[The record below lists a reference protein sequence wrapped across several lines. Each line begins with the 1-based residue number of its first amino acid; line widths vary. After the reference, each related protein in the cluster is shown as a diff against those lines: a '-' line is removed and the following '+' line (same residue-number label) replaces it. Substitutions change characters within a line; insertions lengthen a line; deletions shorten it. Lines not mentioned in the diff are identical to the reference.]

1 VSQLVLPLLPLLLAL
16 LLWLVTLLLAAA
28 AAVVESAGKLVAE
41 TAAGAVVVVVVVETV
56 WWLSGRVQLET
67 AVDEAA
73 VVAVVDKES
82 TCRSI
87 VSLSHKKAAR
97 NIGTRLRKV
106 FEFVHSGNEAAK
118 ICPVVSVTNRTVPP
132 TRREKS
138 CDSPTTRKEHC
149 VEQILR
155 YIEGAVP
162 FRPCGLFVCMA
173 YS

>member
-28 AAVVESAGKLVAE
+28 AAAVVESAGKLVAE
-41 TAAGAVVVVVVVETV
+41 TAAGAVVVVVVETV

-87 VSLSHKKAAR
+87 VSLSY
-97 NIGTRLRKV
+97 
-106 FEFVHSGNEAAK
+106 
-118 ICPVVSVTNRTVPP
+118 
-132 TRREKS
+132 
-138 CDSPTTRKEHC
+138 TRKQPGISAQDC
-149 VEQILR
+149 R
-155 YIEGAVP
+155 
-162 FRPCGLFVCMA
+162 RT
-173 YS
+173 

>member
-16 LLWLVTLLLAAA
+16 LLWLVTLLLAVA
-28 AAVVESAGKLVAE
+28 AAVVESTGKLVAE
-41 TAAGAVVVVVVVETV
+41 TAADAVVVVETV

-87 VSLSHKKAAR
+87 VSLSYTSERRQEYR
-97 NIGTRLRKV
+97 NKTAEEREV
-106 FEFVHSGNEAAK
+106 FEFVHSGNEASK

-132 TRREKS
+132 T
-138 CDSPTTRKEHC
+138 
-149 VEQILR
+149 L
-155 YIEGAVP
+155 
-162 FRPCGLFVCMA
+162 
-173 YS
+173 